1 MTASFTWQTVTYKG
15 NNMADVGG
23 AAIAVLGLYAI
34 IFVGPVVLVAVA
46 IARIVKNRREEKIK
60 RLG

>member
-1 MTASFTWQTVTYKG
+1 
-15 NNMADVGG
+15 MADVGG